1 MITFIKFLTWLASP
15 IGILTAC
22 CIVAGTLLLIRKAP
36 RTRLLLIAL
45 GAGQILF
52 FASPWVATA
61 LNQYLDKKAQELQV
75 QNQGGPYAAILVL
88 GGMIDYNPLS
98 RTVNLG
104 HSVDRLWY
112 AAELYQRGL
121 SHKLIVSGGNEVA
134 DRFPD
139 APTQSELMKNALMTL
154 GVPADAIILEPQ
166 ALTTHEH
173 MPYVHQLMEAH
184 SLKGRLAMVTSASH
198 MPRAMRNA
206 QQNRLLV
213 DAYPTD
219 WYIPYHARTWLDQ
232 CLPKAR
238 YLLASDLAIRE
249 LLGQLTGY

>member
-1 MITFIKFLTWLASP
+1 MITLIKFLTWLASP
-15 IGILTAC
+15 IGILNTC
-22 CIVAGTLLLIRKAP
+22 FMVAGTLLLIRKAP
-36 RTRLLLIAL
+36 RVRLLLITL
-45 GAGQILF
+45 GAGQILI

-61 LNQYLDKKAQELQV
+61 LNQYLDQKALELHA

-88 GGMIDYNPLS
+88 GGMIDYNPG
-98 RTVNLG
+98 TNTINFG
-104 HSVDRLWY
+104 QSVDRLWY
-112 AAELYQRGL
+112 AADLYQQGL

-154 GVPADAIILEPQ
+154 GVPADAIILEQQ
-166 ALTTHEH
+166 ALTTREH
-173 MPYVHQLMEAH
+173 MPYVHQLMQAH
-184 SLKGRLAMVTSASH
+184 RLKGRLAMVTSASH

-206 QQNRLLV
+206 QQNKLLV

-219 WYIPYHARTWLDQ
+219 WFIPYYAKTWLDQ

-238 YLLASDLAIRE
+238 YLLASDLAIKE

>member
-1 MITFIKFLTWLASP
+1 MITFVKFLTWFASP

-22 CIVAGTLLLIRKAP
+22 CMAAGILLLIRKAP
-36 RTRLLLIAL
+36 RARLLLIAI
-45 GAGQILF
+45 GAAQILF

-61 LNQYLDKKAQELQV
+61 LNQYLDQKALALQA

-98 RTVNLG
+98 NTINMG
-104 HSVDRLWY
+104 QSVDRLWY
-112 AAELYQRGL
+112 AADLYQQGL

-166 ALTTHEH
+166 ALTTRQH
-173 MPYVHQLMEAH
+173 MPYVHQLMQAH
-184 SLKGRLAMVTSASH
+184 RLEGRLAMVTSASH
-198 MPRAMRNA
+198 MPRAIRNA
-206 QQNRLLV
+206 QQSKLIV

-219 WYIPYHARTWLDQ
+219 WFIPYHARTWLDQ

-238 YLLASDLAIRE
+238 HLLASDLAIKE